1 MTKRFLQCFL
11 DIRHFMVK
19 NSIFAI
25 ANCKKIPKM
34 SFVNDE
40 RHSVFSYMIKLPILN
55 KSVYIYLR
63 NCISAVQQSKIFAF
77 HFFCLASSHWQ
88 NDIPFHRNLIGLDSL
103 DMEIIHQIAFVDAD
117 KAKRFCYFF
126 QLIHCHL
133 DFQRIWLTID
143 IYKLIISAT
152 FYIPDLFA
160 LHHLDGAAGCKFQ
173 LVCLLLFRIFA
184 DIKPNNIRNVIEEI
198 AFPDK
203 SKREY
208 GKGFKYSVFTL

>member
-143 IYKLIISAT
+143 IYKLIISIYRICLRFTTWTELRVVNFSWSA
-152 FYIPDLFA
+152 FCFFA
-160 LHHLDGAAGCKFQ
+160 YL
-173 LVCLLLFRIFA
+173 RI
-184 DIKPNNIRNVIEEI
+184 
-198 AFPDK
+198 
-203 SKREY
+203 
-208 GKGFKYSVFTL
+208 